1 MRRVPPALDEAG
13 GLQAFEELER
23 FLAEA
28 GEARLAL
35 AQIER
40 GAEPRGRE
48 LLRLLL
54 QAHIDARGAGEVGE
68 AIIAQLPEGPVRLGY
83 KRRHSRPVLTL
94 FGEVRVTRVGYGAP
108 GQQAIHPLDR
118 ELRLPGR
125 IYSYECQRRLIRAV
139 VCSPFDEAI
148 ALVAEMTGVSVPK

>member
-1 MRRVPPALDEAG
+1 MRSVGPALDEAG
-13 GLQAFEELER
+13 GLEAFGELER
-23 FLAEA
+23 FLSEA

-35 AQIER
+35 SDLER

-54 QAHIDARGAGEVGE
+54 QAHIDARGDGDVGE
-68 AIIAQLPEGPVRLGY
+68 AIIAQLGEGPVRLSY
-83 KRRHSRPVLTL
+83 KRRHTRPVLTL
-94 FGEVRVTRVGYGAP
+94 FGEVRITRVGYGAP

-125 IYSYECQRRLIRAV
+125 IYSYECQRRLIR
-139 VCSPFDEAI
+139 
-148 ALVAEMTGVSVPK
+148 TGGVLTV